1 MQKPIPHVKLG
12 SSDPLT
18 KILKN
23 KKLDKELTLKMSQ
36 NLMSGR
42 IFVEFASEN
51 GRMVLQKSFQNTYDG
66 NKEAH
71 EFSKKFK
78 SIKDLKKYFGIK

>member
-1 MQKPIPHVKLG
+1 MQPR
-12 SSDPLT
+12 SDANPLV

-23 KKLDKELTLKMSQ
+23 KKLDKELTLKIFQ

-42 IFVEFASEN
+42 IFVEFASDS
-51 GRMVLQKSFQNTYDG
+51 GKMVLQKSFQNTYEG
-66 NKEAH
+66 NKEAQ
-71 EFSKKFK
+71 EFSKRFK

>member
-66 NKEAH
+66 NKEAQ